1 MGRPRDL
8 EARDRILKA
17 THDLITTADA
27 DASINAIVARA
38 GVGKATVYRWWNSR
52 TAVVL
57 DALVEVR
64 GEPASPQQT
73 DDPWADLR
81 ALVVDLAE
89 LVVGDTSALTRDL
102 LGAVLRGD
110 EEAGAI
116 RELLLERGQ
125 QDLAAALQR
134 GVDEGVLRKD
144 LDVDGAVSAI
154 HGSLWLRA
162 LSNEGNDGQSAEK
175 VADELLEVLSGGLRP
190 RV

>member
-17 THDLITTADA
+17 TYDLITTADA

-64 GEPASPQQT
+64 GEPASPPQT

-81 ALVVDLAE
+81 AHIVHAAE
-89 LVVGDTSALTRDL
+89 LVVGGTSALTRDL

-110 EEAGAI
+110 EEAPAI

-162 LSNEGNDGQSAEK
+162 LSNENPDGQSAEA
-175 VADELLEVLSGGLRP
+175 VADELLEVLAGGLRP